1 MVTQRTGFPC
11 SHKSRIMDDILRGSL
26 IVSGAA
32 ALGAATGW
40 LLAGTLL
47 EHARKRAVASGSRTG
62 IAFVEAFRGL
72 LPIWGALI
80 PLRIVPKVLAHP
92 MATLLADVV
101 FIALVLSVCLFVS
114 RAMIG
119 WMRAVFEELNGQG
132 RSASILGIIVRAV
145 VFTIGALVILHD
157 LGISITPIVTALGVG
172 GLAVALALQ
181 GTLANLFAGLQLLAS
196 RQLRV
201 GDFVKLGSGEEGFV
215 ADITWRNTTIKALPN
230 HLIVVPN
237 VKLADSILLNYDQP
251 DPEVAVLVQVG
262 VSYGSDLE
270 KVESTTVATAREV
283 MRDLQPGIKDF
294 DPFVRFHTFG
304 PSSIDMSVIMRAVQF
319 TDRYELKHTFI
330 KKLHWRYRA
339 EGITIPF
346 PMRTVRLEP
355 ISPEA
360 P

>member
-1 MVTQRTGFPC
+1 
-11 SHKSRIMDDILRGSL
+11 MDDILRGSL
-26 IVSGAA
+26 IISGSAVLGAA
-32 ALGAATGW
+32 AGWTFAT
-40 LLAGTLL
+40 TLL
-47 EHARKRAVASGSRTG
+47 EQARSRAAARGSRTG
-62 IAFVEAFRGL
+62 LAFVQAFRGL
-72 LPIWGALI
+72 LPLWGALI
-80 PLRIVPKVLAHP
+80 PLRVVPRYLAHP
-92 MATLLADVV
+92 MEPLLTDAV

-119 WMRAVFEELNGQG
+119 WLRAAFGELNGQG
-132 RSASILGIIVRAV
+132 RSASILGIIVRAI
-145 VFTIGALVILHD
+145 VFTIGGLVILHD

-201 GDFVKLGSGEEGFV
+201 GDFVKLGSGDEGFV
-215 ADITWRNTTIKALPN
+215 TDITWRNTTIRALPN
-230 HLIVVPN
+230 HLVVVPN

-262 VSYGSDLE
+262 VSYDSDLE
-270 KVESTTVATAREV
+270 KVESATVGAAREV

-304 PSSIDMSVIMRAVQF
+304 PSSIDMSVIMRAVQY
-319 TDRYELKHTFI
+319 TDRYELMHAFI
-330 KKLHWRYRA
+330 KKLQQRYRS

-346 PMRTVRLEP
+346 PIRTVRLEN
-355 ISPEA
+355 ITPEA